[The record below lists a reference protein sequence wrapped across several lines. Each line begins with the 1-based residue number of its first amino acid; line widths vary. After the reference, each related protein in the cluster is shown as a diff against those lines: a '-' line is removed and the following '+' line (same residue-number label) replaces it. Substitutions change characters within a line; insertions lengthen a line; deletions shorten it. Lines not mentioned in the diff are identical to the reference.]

1 MSLVDSWLSQVAQG
15 YQTFESQAETPELR
29 VSAKQMKFAAMSSAV
44 EIAIVPYPGRALLDM
59 MVLASLNK
67 ATWDRHWLSTYG
79 APAKQLSDTYAMLEK
94 EVWEFAA
101 KFSRLEQR
109 KELQKLIDQ
118 WLADHPEAKSV
129 SFVRFSDF
137 GSLRDVPALV
147 EATKPGGWLSTFRS
161 AAASANQMQEFGE
174 RAMYLA
180 LRMQALIASRLELSV
195 AETLASPEINQ
206 LFRDVSGFRQVAE
219 DYAVLMEKL
228 PSDMTKEVDT
238 LITDSLVKIGSE
250 REAIMSAISIEREA
264 ALSQLL
270 EGISQERSAAL
281 VQTMK
286 GLEVE
291 RDAVLKTITAVVL
304 WSDLQAKAI
313 FNRVFV
319 LIACLILLYFLMRLV
334 YRYMR
339 ARDTFT
345 YGDVIKTIVLLLITA
360 VPVIALGVWFV
371 DYTMPD
377 KARLL
382 QLEAEFSAEKA
393 KLTD

>member
-101 KFSRLEQR
+101 KFSTLEQR

>member
-101 KFSRLEQR
+101 KFSTLEQR

-250 REAIMSAISIEREA
+250 REAIMSAISTEREA

-345 YGDVIKTIVLLLITA
+345 YVDVIKTIVLLLITA